1 MSRVGIVQNG
11 ETRMS
16 TNAMID
22 IAIGL
27 ILMYLVLSLIC
38 TVVNEIIATVTRLR
52 ARTLRA
58 GVTKLIDD
66 AELLRVFD
74 DHGLISGT
82 EAALKGKGPSY
93 LSGRTFAAAILDSFD
108 PETPQVDYK
117 AVVAAIDGL
126 PASNI
131 KDALKSATV
140 DTGDSLDKLR
150 ANVASW
156 FDSAMDRV
164 SGVYKRRL
172 QLLSFLVGLAIAIAL
187 NADTFT
193 VAKALWTDGSLR
205 AEVAD
210 TSYQIVGGTDTNEA
224 ALVKLRQDLAK
235 LRNDVRPLP
244 IGWTRSPNRP
254 DYDWTCTQAGWIG
267 KILGWLFTAFAIM
280 LGAPFWFDLLSKFVK
295 IRASGDKPARTTTE
309 TAKDTAKQTV

>member
-1 MSRVGIVQNG
+1 
-11 ETRMS
+11 MS

-38 TVVNEIIATVTRLR
+38 MVVNEIIATATRLR

-58 GVTKLIDD
+58 GVTKLIDNVQM
-66 AELLRVFD
+66 LQVFN

-93 LSGRTFAAAILDSFD
+93 LSSRTFAAAILDSFD
-108 PETPQVDYK
+108 SEKPQIDYQE
-117 AVVAAIDGL
+117 VLAAIDRL
-126 PASNI
+126 PTSNI
-131 KDALKSATV
+131 KDALKAATA
-140 DTGDSLDKLR
+140 DTNSLDALR
-150 ANVASW
+150 ANVATW

-164 SGVYKRRL
+164 SGVYKRQL

-210 TSYQIVGGTDTNEA
+210 TSYQMVGGTDTEPA
-224 ALVKLRQDLAK
+224 ALGKLRQDLAT
-235 LRNDVRPLP
+235 LRTDIRPLP
-244 IGWTRSPNRP
+244 IGWQSSPGRP
-254 DYDWTCTQAGWIG
+254 DNGWTCSPAGWIG